1 MGRQREKRE
10 DTVCEIKRESI
21 REAPNADVRRFIDPK
36 HAVLRVLV
44 DAYGYGRL
52 AVPNLGFSLLSAFV
66 NFSSSGKKS
75 KKKKKREKKDPF
87 RFIVPRP
94 LFLRSTGNT
103 RNSRKLSNREI
114 KPEFHS
120 PLDFIDLLNEIQ
132 LEVLIDFETTTSF
145 ESYGLEMV
153 E

>member
-52 AVPNLGFSLLSAFV
+52 AVPNLGFSLLSALV
-66 NFSSSGKKS
+66 NFSSSEKKS
-75 KKKKKREKKDPF
+75 KKKKIGEKTLF
-87 RFIVPRP
+87 VLSCHILSSFAQQATHGIVENCRIE
-94 LFLRSTGNT
+94 RSN
-103 RNSRKLSNREI
+103 RNSI
-114 KPEFHS
+114 HPW
-120 PLDFIDLLNEIQ
+120 ILLI
-132 LEVLIDFETTTSF
+132 
-145 ESYGLEMV
+145 Y
-153 E
+153 

>member
-52 AVPNLGFSLLSAFV
+52 AVPNLGFSLLSALV
-66 NFSSSGKKS
+66 NFSSSE
-75 KKKKKREKKDPF
+75 KKKQKEKNRGKNPF
-87 RFIVPRP
+87 RFIVPHP

-132 LEVLIDFETTTSF
+132 LEVLIDFETTTSL

>member
-75 KKKKKREKKDPF
+75 KKKKKREKKTLF
-87 RFIVPRP
+87 VLSCHVLSSFAQQATHGIVENCRIV
-94 LFLRSTGNT
+94 RSN
-103 RNSRKLSNREI
+103 RNSI
-114 KPEFHS
+114 HPW
-120 PLDFIDLLNEIQ
+120 ILLI
-132 LEVLIDFETTTSF
+132 
-145 ESYGLEMV
+145 Y
-153 E
+153 